1 MSAYGAMLR
10 PRGPLRFDA
19 GQAVLWRT
27 LALVSCPANRLIKS
41 RRIFR
46 SWQGA
51 RTPCGRPHTRTSN
64 TARGKKDQRIDALVQ
79 KQSAVIPPAVKTEID
94 GYRIQLVFD
103 GNKDVVNN
111 ARSKFISKYPKVDT
125 YIEFNAPNFI
135 LKAGDFRTKLEA
147 EKIKADKRE
156 WKFLSELI
164 KICNIKENRKITTI
178 DVEKVSEEFFIDFD
192 HFLSSEILSIISS
205 YGLLIL

>member
-1 MSAYGAMLR
+1 LIND
-10 PRGPLRFDA
+10 L
-19 GQAVLWRT
+19 VLLLLYNIEMT
-27 LALVSCPANRLIKS
+27 SMKKFKLILALLAFCNFSFSQTGNVTI
-41 RRIFR
+41 
-46 SWQGA
+46 
-51 RTPCGRPHTRTSN
+51 
-64 TARGKKDQRIDALVQ
+64 KKDQRIDALVQ

-147 EKIKADKRE
+147 EKIKAGI
-156 WKFLSELI
+156 ELDFPTSFI
-164 KICNIKENRKITTI
+164 IKERVNIPRL
-178 DVEKVSEEFFIDFD
+178 EKE
-192 HFLSSEILSIISS
+192 
-205 YGLLIL
+205 